1 MLRPAERGGG
11 ISFPRPDEQPEH
23 QAAGD
28 AVFFAATELH
38 AALAVKEGVR
48 DSLIVWFS
56 EGS

>member
-1 MLRPAERGGG
+1 MARFRDIKSLPPVGRATGTPGRW
-11 ISFPRPDEQPEH
+11 R
-23 QAAGD
+23 

-38 AALAVKEGVR
+38 AALPVKEGVR